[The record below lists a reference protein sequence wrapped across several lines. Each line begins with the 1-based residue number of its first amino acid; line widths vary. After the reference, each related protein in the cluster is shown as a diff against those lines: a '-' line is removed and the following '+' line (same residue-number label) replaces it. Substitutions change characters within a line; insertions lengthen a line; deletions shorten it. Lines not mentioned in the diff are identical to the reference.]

1 MGCNCAAN
9 SLVLARDSRIT
20 SERDGAPAVT
30 WADPSTWHAVAGAT
44 AIEVFPLVLNT
55 EGSPT
60 LSLVAEQSLD
70 ARSFRAFDRVAN
82 ACTWDLSTEL
92 TPVRIELTRE
102 EATPVF
108 RFGLQ
113 VSGTGGVQAAV
124 RLTLIVVVYRAT
136 QFAAQSQTA
145 MASVSGT
152 STPLTDTTGGDT
164 IADATRCA
172 NVVCMIQSASVTGNL
187 DVELRT
193 SDDAEAAAGDWLAV
207 PGATLQLVAST
218 TTKDSCGV
226 LVSAGVLRYVRL
238 YTTSSNGGSATN
250 LVASVWVRA

>member
-1 MGCNCAAN
+1 MGCSCNAN

-30 WADPSTWHAVAGAT
+30 WADPSTWHAIAGAT

-82 ACTWDLSTEL
+82 ACTWDTSTEL
-92 TPVRIELTRE
+92 TPVRIELTTQ

-113 VSGTGGVQAAV
+113 VDGTGGVQAAV
-124 RLTLIVVVYRAT
+124 RLTLIDGRA
-136 QFAAQSQTA
+136 S
-145 MASVSGT
+145 
-152 STPLTDTTGGDT
+152 
-164 IADATRCA
+164 
-172 NVVCMIQSASVTGNL
+172 
-187 DVELRT
+187 
-193 SDDAEAAAGDWLAV
+193 
-207 PGATLQLVAST
+207 
-218 TTKDSCGV
+218 
-226 LVSAGVLRYVRL
+226 
-238 YTTSSNGGSATN
+238 
-250 LVASVWVRA
+250 